1 MKIYAKTQHKDG
13 REEYYNR
20 LPKPTQVKILGDY
33 LRKNLSGVYD
43 VKQPP
48 NEYIIYDT
56 ILYSIG
62 EDVRKE
68 IEDHIQKLKDLYAPY
83 EIPKD
88 VREEIDRSEKKL
100 QEIKDNIYDVDVYFN
115 ITTYGQY
122 IRVNIILLDEYEV
135 TLGYRRFEPS
145 ELISLPACKDKLMNY
160 TYKQIENYFKKYE
173 VLV

>member
-1 MKIYAKTQHKDG
+1 MKIYAKTQHRDG
-13 REEYYNR
+13 REQYYNR

-33 LRKNLSGVYD
+33 LRKNLTGVYD

-48 NEYIIYDT
+48 NEYIIYTT
-56 ILYSIG
+56 ILYQIPESL
-62 EDVRKE
+62 RKE
-68 IEDHIQKLKDLYAPY
+68 LKQYNKEFEGKEEDIY
-83 EIPKD
+83 E
-88 VREEIDRSEKKL
+88 V
-100 QEIKDNIYDVDVYFN
+100 NVYFN

-145 ELISLPACKDKLMNY
+145 ELISLPACKDKLMDY
-160 TYKQIENYFKKYE
+160 TYKQIGNYFKKYE